1 MGEGGRDEEGG
12 KGGREGGERR
22 EGWGGRKGWEGGKGG
37 REGEEGREGWGER
50 EREEGMYT
58 CLLSSVSTGFVLCL
72 LSLGCGVVLGLFDK
86 RAERITRRKE
96 EGSGAGRRREKKGR
110 HLAHFFLHLL
120 KFPLSRFHAAGKEGI
135 FP

>member
-1 MGEGGRDEEGG
+1 M
-12 KGGREGGERR
+12 K
-22 EGWGGRKGWEGGKGG
+22 GGKGG
-37 REGEEGREGWGER
+37 REGEERREGWGER

-96 EGSGAGRRREKKGR
+96 EGSGAGRGREKKGR

-120 KFPLSRFHAAGKEGI
+120 KFPWSRFHAAGKEGI